1 MSDSKNTQGAPVT
14 LGWSLWLAA
23 LGASLVALAVYS
35 LTLAGYMFPD
45 SSTSLA
51 TQWMGMDALKVPI
64 HPIWGGLVKA
74 FGGGAMGL
82 RLNVMSMVCGV
93 LSAGLLCGLVGYFVH
108 QSIHNEDT
116 VKLARGASLLSGIG
130 AAFVFIFSTAIW
142 QSSTHLDYGM
152 FDVFLALAVFS
163 VFIPAI
169 HWRISCAYA
178 VHTPFHTSPALVRP
192 AVFASGCSR
201 NPFATLFIVTT

>member
-35 LTLAGYMFPD
+35 LTLAGYLFPG

-74 FGGGAMGL
+74 LGGASMGL
-82 RLNVMSMVCGV
+82 RLNVISMVCGV
-93 LSAGLLCGLVGYFVH
+93 LSAGLICGLVGYVVH
-108 QSIHNEDT
+108 Q
-116 VKLARGASLLSGIG
+116 
-130 AAFVFIFSTAIW
+130 
-142 QSSTHLDYGM
+142 
-152 FDVFLALAVFS
+152 
-163 VFIPAI
+163 
-169 HWRISCAYA
+169 
-178 VHTPFHTSPALVRP
+178 
-192 AVFASGCSR
+192 
-201 NPFATLFIVTT
+201 